1 MQLFMEFPA
10 SFTPVSH
17 LHHHTCASLGSHAVC
32 LAGLSGRAPGG
43 YSWHYMS
50 CPAEDECANGHHG
63 RDVKRQDCVDAQH
76 GYSCRCKQGY
86 ELETIHYRDV
96 DDARCVQ
103 IIGYI
108 HTPCCTNVHVL
119 HTCNWLILHV
129 VVGRSFCKL
138 SFYGLNAEKL
148 TEVFIRFKKNKTSD
162 FCLELTIRL

>member
-1 MQLFMEFPA
+1 MVLNKKRDSNHHIIPFNFLCCSQCIWTKHVTIYFEYNRRIPGTITCSCSWNFP
-10 SFTPVSH
+10 PVSH

-63 RDVKRQDCVDAQH
+63 CDVKRQNCVDAPH

-108 HTPCCTNVHVL
+108 HIQLAVETYTP
-119 HTCNWLILHV
+119 
-129 VVGRSFCKL
+129 GAF
-138 SFYGLNAEKL
+138 
-148 TEVFIRFKKNKTSD
+148 
-162 FCLELTIRL
+162 RL